1 MGHHE
6 LEFIS
11 RRASWV
17 DGEFDQLRKLVRKYK
32 VCWEVWPEYH
42 IDREGKRIQIGF
54 ELNLIGS
61 HDHSEKILEPGCPE
75 CMKIYEDL
83 SRIAHWIIPQVE
95 GDILYEIGI
104 FDASIHYSSQRRF
117 RPEIILTVKILH
129 KEGFD
134 RPTDASEV
142 QSLKEMEEK
151 LERLGARK
159 GNWGS
164 LQ

>member
-1 MGHHE
+1 MMGHYE
-6 LEFIS
+6 PDFIS
-11 RRASWV
+11 EGASRV
-17 DGEFDQLRKLVRKYK
+17 DGEFDYLRKLVRKHK
-32 VCWEVWPEYH
+32 VSWEVWPEYH

-54 ELNLIGS
+54 ELNLIGT
-61 HDHSEKILEPGCPE
+61 HDHSEKIIEPGSPE
-75 CMKIYEDL
+75 CMKIYESL
-83 SRIAHWIIPQVE
+83 SRIAHWITPRE
-95 GDILYEIGI
+95 EDTLYEIGI

-117 RPEIILTVKILH
+117 RPEIILTAKILH

-159 GNWGS
+159 GNWGT